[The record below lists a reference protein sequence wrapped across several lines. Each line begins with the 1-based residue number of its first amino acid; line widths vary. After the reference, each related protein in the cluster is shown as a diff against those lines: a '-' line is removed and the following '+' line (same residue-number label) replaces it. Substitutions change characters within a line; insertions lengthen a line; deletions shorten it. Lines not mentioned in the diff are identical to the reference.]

1 MTGRMMRRDPLKN
14 EIEGL
19 RPEGSIRDRDC
30 FSFAS
35 GVEEVTAKIE
45 ALTRTDPA

>member
-1 MTGRMMRRDPLKN
+1 MMSGDPLEK
-14 EIEGL
+14 EIEPPL
-19 RPEGSIRDRDC
+19 RSEESIRDREC

-35 GVEEVTAKIE
+35 GVEEVAAKME